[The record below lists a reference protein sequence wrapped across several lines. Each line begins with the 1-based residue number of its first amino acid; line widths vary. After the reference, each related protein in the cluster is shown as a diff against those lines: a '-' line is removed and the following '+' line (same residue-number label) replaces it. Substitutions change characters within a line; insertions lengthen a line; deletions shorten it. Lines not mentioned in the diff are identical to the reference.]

1 MIVCIN
7 GSRSLTDSRLL
18 ERAVKQAEQE
28 GISISAII
36 SGGALGVDTLAK
48 NYAEANGIPFTPF
61 VAEWSRYGKSAGY
74 RRNEHMREAADAL
87 ISVWDGESRGT
98 KHLIDAMLRDQKPVS
113 VYCKTLYVV
122 RLAGHPYIL
131 PDKFYGTF
139 SSIKVIDVE
148 NIADYEAPVRD
159 DNHKVAVVL
168 PQARFVKRNAGYL
181 RQKMEEFSAD
191 YRL

>member
-61 VAEWSRYGKSAGY
+61 VAEWSRYGKSAGF
-74 RRNEHMREAADAL
+74 RRNENMREAAAAL
-87 ISVWDGESRGT
+87 ISVWDGESTGT

-122 RLAGHPYIL
+122 RLAGHPYVL

-139 SSIKVIDVE
+139 SRIKVIDVE

-181 RQKMEEFSAD
+181 RQKMEEFTAD

>member
-61 VAEWSRYGKSAGY
+61 VAEWSRYGKSAGF
-74 RRNEHMREAADAL
+74 RRNENMREAAAAL
-87 ISVWDGESRGT
+87 ISVWDGESTGT

-122 RLAGHPYIL
+122 RLAGHPYVL
-131 PDKFYGTF
+131 PDKFYGMF
-139 SSIKVIDVE
+139 SRIKVIDVE

-181 RQKMEEFSAD
+181 RQKMEEFTAD